1 MLPLYFEKISQLFNI
16 GQILDFALIGLIN
29 AFVMLL
35 VSYKFF
41 KTVQQCGYK
50 GDEYLK
56 WLLNKDNA
64 SLTRLCMLCMLSILG
79 FMLTNMA
86 LSFIDNSLISYSGF
100 IVAFLFL
107 GIYVNGERK
116 RKEKIPLVVTK
127 RMIRLFI
134 TFVILV
140 VLLSIV
146 LIIGVNLIAIPFK
159 NNLLA
164 NFRYAILCI
173 CPVLV
178 PYLVLLSYYVN
189 KPYEKASNKKHITKC
204 KQKLAQYPN
213 LIKIGITGSYAK
225 TSVKEILNVI
235 LSQKYKVLS
244 TPNSYN
250 TPLGIAK
257 TVKRLDESYDVF
269 IAEMGARRI
278 GDIKELTNIVNP
290 NVAVIT
296 GVTFQHLE
304 TFKIF
309 ENIAKTK
316 YEIIEN
322 MSDGK
327 AVFSSDNKISIEM
340 YEKCGLEKK
349 LAGVEKLSN
358 SSVYAS
364 DIECSEN
371 GSTFNL
377 HINKSQIKVSTALI
391 GKHNVSNVCLAVAV
405 ADFLGV
411 DKTSI
416 ASAINSLK
424 PIKHRLEVLNNG
436 KGVTIIDD
444 SYNSNPEGVKS
455 ALETLKMFNGNKFIV
470 TPGIVELG
478 FLEGEENYKLG
489 IKMAKVVDVA
499 ILVGRSRAL
508 RIREGLLSQGVNSE
522 NIIIVKDLEEAKAEL
537 NKRVKQ
543 GDVVLFENDLPD
555 KYLD

>member
-1 MLPLYFEKISQLFNI
+1 MLPLNLETVSQLFNI
-16 GQILDFALIGLIN
+16 SNILKFALIGLIN
-29 AFVMLL
+29 ALIMLV

-41 KTVQQCGYK
+41 QTVQQCGYK

-56 WLLNKDNA
+56 WLANKDNA

-86 LSFIDNSLISYSGF
+86 LSFIDNSLVSYSGF
-100 IVAFLFL
+100 LVVFLFL
-107 GIYVNGERK
+107 AIYINGERK
-116 RKEKIPLVVTK
+116 RKNKMPLVVTK
-127 RMIRLFI
+127 RMTRLFI
-134 TFVILV
+134 TFAVLV
-140 VLLSIV
+140 VVLSVI

-173 CPVLV
+173 TPVLV
-178 PYLVLLSYYVN
+178 PYLVLLAYYIN
-189 KPYEKASNKKHITKC
+189 EPYEKFSNKKHITRC
-204 KQKLAQYPN
+204 KQILSQYPN
-213 LIKIGITGSYAK
+213 LIRIGVTGSFAK

-235 LSQKYKVLS
+235 LSQKYKVLC

-257 TVKRLDESYDVF
+257 TVKRLDETYDVF
-269 IAEMGARRI
+269 IAEMGARRM

-290 NVAVIT
+290 NYAVIT

-322 MSDGK
+322 MPTGK
-327 AVFSSDNKISIEM
+327 AVFSSDNKTSIEM
-340 YEKCGLEKK
+340 FESCKLEKK
-349 LAGVEKLSN
+349 LAGVEKLKN
-358 SSVYAS
+358 SSIFAS
-364 DIECSEN
+364 DMKCDEN
-371 GSTFNL
+371 GSTFTLN
-377 HINKSQIKVSTALI
+377 INEKKIKVSTVLL
-391 GKHNVSNVCLAVAV
+391 GKHNVSNICLAVAV
-405 ADFLGV
+405 ADFLGI
-411 DKTSI
+411 DETSI
-416 ASAINSLK
+416 AEAINSLK
-424 PIKHRLEVLNNG
+424 PIKHRLEVI
-436 KGVTIIDD
+436 KTSSGVTVIDD
-444 SYNSNPEGVKS
+444 SYNSNPEGAKS
-455 ALETLKMFNGNKFIV
+455 ALEVLKAFKGKKFMV

-489 IKMAKVVDVA
+489 VKMASVVDVA

-508 RIREGLLSQGVNSE
+508 RIREGLLSQGVDSE
-522 NIIIVKDLEEAKAEL
+522 KIIIVKNLDEAKAEL
-537 NKRVKQ
+537 NKRVTQ

-555 KYLD
+555 KYIN